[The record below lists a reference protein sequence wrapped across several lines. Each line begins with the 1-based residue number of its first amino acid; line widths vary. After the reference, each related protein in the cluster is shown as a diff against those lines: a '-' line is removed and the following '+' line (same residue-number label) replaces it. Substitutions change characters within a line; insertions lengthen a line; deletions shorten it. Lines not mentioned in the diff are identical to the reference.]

1 MAASAVIVWAC
12 FLNWNS
18 KSPLIVALQV
28 TQKVFSL
35 CGTPRLGKRAA
46 LPATSQF
53 VFEKRLDKSHRPPSR
68 PVKSEFEKNLLDLKK
83 RLKAA
88 EGFWSLVPYQMCD
101 GSVEKPQRNVKD
113 KESCWNGVEPGQ
125 YSAKIVEDG
134 LAHQINNPEV
144 PVKIDLS
151 HSLLNEQKFRLESL
165 ANVLKAAYRGGD
177 VEWWDEE
184 EELGEEGSGVY
195 YGEYNDDEDFSEASG
210 GGQGGQDDE
219 DDDYDEIIVPAWTQ
233 NREKEKIDEKW
244 DPWLKEPSKTE
255 TSGSNNPAVAGGT
268 SSVHLKNKFAL
279 MKAVITYIMP
289 VATCYLGSFLTDSPR
304 IFQ

>member
-1 MAASAVIVWAC
+1 M
-12 FLNWNS
+12 
-18 KSPLIVALQV
+18 PLQV

-101 GSVEKPQRNVKD
+101 GSLEKTQSHVRD
-113 KESCWNGVEPGQ
+113 KQSCWNGVEPGR
-125 YSAKIVEDG
+125 YAAKIVEDG

-151 HSLLNEQKFRLESL
+151 HSLLNEQKFRLENL

-184 EELGEEGSGVY
+184 ARLES
-195 YGEYNDDEDFSEASG
+195 A
-210 GGQGGQDDE
+210 
-219 DDDYDEIIVPAWTQ
+219 
-233 NREKEKIDEKW
+233 
-244 DPWLKEPSKTE
+244 
-255 TSGSNNPAVAGGT
+255 AG
-268 SSVHLKNKFAL
+268 
-279 MKAVITYIMP
+279 
-289 VATCYLGSFLTDSPR
+289 
-304 IFQ
+304 